1 MKKIKA
7 FLKRP
12 AAALLLLAVVL
23 TMSVGT
29 LWAKYAMD
37 VKVTDSLSLSVE
49 VGPTEYIIDAA
60 KMWKALK
67 NLKLNTLTN
76 VSFVTGSTV
85 PANSILKTTDES
97 GIEAEDS
104 KKINLYISSDYSTAY
119 IAPADSSDNTSVIY
133 APADSSH
140 FLDGSTDFTNLGSQL
155 KRIDC
160 RNLDTSRVTNME
172 SMFAYGTNLS
182 TVAYVSNFNTSNV
195 ENMSR
200 MFGGCE
206 SLTGLDLSKWNT
218 SNVKLMVRMFSA
230 CYGLTSLNL
239 SNWDTSNVTS
249 MMYMFADCS
258 ALPKLDLSSFN
269 TSKVTTMVGMFANC
283 SKLTGLDLSKFNTTN
298 VTNIGDMF
306 SGCSN
311 LTSLDLSGFN
321 TTSVTGMF
329 YMFSGCSNLT
339 SLNLSGFNTT
349 NVRDMLGMF
358 KDCSSLTELDLSGFY
373 TPSVTSVGSM
383 FEGCTSLETLD
394 LSNFDTTN
402 VGSTSLRM
410 FTYCYNLTTVTLGKN
425 FVFQHSGMYLPVPN
439 STYIT
444 NADGKWYD
452 TTTGTGYDSS
462 ELATFHNSLD
472 QTRTYTAVFGWLAGH
487 IRLKINVYSVDD
499 AGNATLTSGVPVIVR
514 RILPDSWT
522 SLAGWNN
529 LVASFSGTSDE
540 NGVVYIDRTYTWSE
554 TDGKKT
560 VWLGTDQTNMDNIVF
575 FHANNTMRFDII
587 VDASSGYNLNPVD
600 GKIRNCVTYYNGG
613 PWKLTTAEGYSYD
626 DFEFHG
632 GLPAG
637 DNSGSNNGGAYIEYN
652 LYVKQMDQQTNSL
665 NSSSAK
671 TVTLDLSSLEN
682 IDASP
687 ASETAGTED

>member
-1 MKKIKA
+1 MKKIKE

-49 VGPTEYIIDAA
+49 VKKEYTIDKETMWTVLKSLSTTPTTLKFVKGSEVPGELTSLGNVAA
-60 KMWKALK
+60 
-67 NLKLNTLTN
+67 
-76 VSFVTGSTV
+76 TGSGEIGVYMDGTTV
-85 PANSILKTTDES
+85 
-97 GIEAEDS
+97 
-104 KKINLYISSDYSTAY
+104 Y
-119 IAPADSSDNTSVIY
+119 IAPADSEDTTSVMY
-133 APADSSH
+133 APEDSSD
-140 FLDGSTDFTNLGSQL
+140 LLNAKDKTKLSKLTS
-155 KRIDC
+155 IDC
-160 RNLDTSRVTNME
+160 SNLDTSRVTNMAQ
-172 SMFAYGTNLS
+172 MFYKNGNL
-182 TVAYVSNFNTSNV
+182 TA
-195 ENMSR
+195 
-200 MFGGCE
+200 
-206 SLTGLDLSKWNT
+206 LDLSGFDT
-218 SNVKLMVRMFSA
+218 SKVTKMGGMFYE
-230 CYGLTSLNL
+230 CWGLTTLNL
-239 SNWDTSNVTS
+239 G
-249 MMYMFADCS
+249 
-258 ALPKLDLSSFN
+258 SFN
-269 TSKVTTMVGMFANC
+269 TSKVTSMVSMFYGD
-283 SKLTGLDLSKFNTTN
+283 SKLTSVNLSSFDTSKVTSMASMFYGCLKLTTLDLSSFDTSS
-298 VTNIGDMF
+298 VTVMNNMF
-306 SGCSN
+306 HFCSE

-321 TTSVTGMF
+321 TSRVTNMRNMF
-329 YMFSGCSNLT
+329 YSCNA
-339 SLNLSGFNTT
+339 
-349 NVRDMLGMF
+349 
-358 KDCSSLTELDLSGFY
+358 
-373 TPSVTSVGSM
+373 
-383 FEGCTSLETLD
+383 
-394 LSNFDTTN
+394 
-402 VGSTSLRM
+402 
-410 FTYCYNLTTVTLGKN
+410 LTTVTLGGSFD
-425 FVFQHSGMYLPVPN
+425 FVGTDGYLPTP
-439 STYIT
+439 SATYIT

-522 SLAGWNN
+522 TLAGWNN
-529 LVASFSGTSDE
+529 LVTSFSGTSDE

-575 FHANNTMRFDII
+575 FHENNTMRFDII
-587 VDASSGYNLNPVD
+587 VDTSSGYNLNPVD

-613 PWKLTTAEGYSYD
+613 PWKLTTAEGYQYD

-682 IDASP
+682 IDAAP